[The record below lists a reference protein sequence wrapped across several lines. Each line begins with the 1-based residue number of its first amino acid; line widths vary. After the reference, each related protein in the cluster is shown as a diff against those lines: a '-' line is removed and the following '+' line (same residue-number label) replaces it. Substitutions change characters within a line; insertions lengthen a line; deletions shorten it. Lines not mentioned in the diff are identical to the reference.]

1 MRVWEGTPTSLP
13 HASPHPRPDPIEWSE
28 IPDEEV
34 GAPLARPGS
43 PARRRMLIRD
53 LARAQG
59 VKVTLRGM
67 CALPTC
73 SANGGQHG
81 TLCPAK
87 ACALISFGPHS
98 KLFQRCTGF
107 EKREH
112 GLWKAGDHQPAA
124 WYSFPAEE
132 ELDLRG
138 ITLPPEY
145 VGRSLG
151 SVGRQPTA
159 AARAAAPS
167 SGCRHQRRRTPTRTR
182 RSRTRTPAAYAGWR
196 SRPTRGGGH
205 GGHGQRCCSGSSAT
219 AARASVGSTSSA
231 CPSLQWTAT
240 ATGSALLALPL
251 PTRRMTRATCSRR
264 MCTRDAVAQ
273 RASEQTCAW
282 LSVRRT
288 IHLSSIVLVQYACC
302 RTKVALLMMSRH
314 RGSVEARHG
323 RTHTLQRGLSREQ
336 SGAEP

>member
-87 ACALISFGPHS
+87 ACALVSFGPHS

-124 WYSFPAEE
+124 WYSFPAE
-132 ELDLRG
+132 
-138 ITLPPEY
+138 
-145 VGRSLG
+145 GRSSTYAASRSHRSTSGGRLAASGG
-151 SVGRQPTA
+151 S
-159 AARAAAPS
+159 
-167 SGCRHQRRRTPTRTR
+167 RRRRLER
-182 RSRTRTPAAYAGWR
+182 QRPAAGAATNAAGP
-196 SRPTRGGGH
+196 RPG
-205 GGHGQRCCSGSSAT
+205 
-219 AARASVGSTSSA
+219 
-231 CPSLQWTAT
+231 P
-240 ATGSALLALPL
+240 
-251 PTRRMTRATCSRR
+251 
-264 MCTRDAVAQ
+264 D
-273 RASEQTCAW
+273 
-282 LSVRRT
+282 
-288 IHLSSIVLVQYACC
+288 
-302 RTKVALLMMSRH
+302 
-314 RGSVEARHG
+314 
-323 RTHTLQRGLSREQ
+323 
-336 SGAEP
+336 GAEPGRLRHLRVGGAAQPAAAVTAATVSGAAVGPVRRQLVPALVPPRVLVRRSSGRRRRLVLPCLPCRCRLGG

>member
-59 VKVTLRGM
+59 VKVTLRRM

-73 SANGGQHG
+73 LANGGQHG

-87 ACALISFGPHS
+87 ACALVSFGPHS

-145 VGRSLG
+145 VGMSYDE
-151 SVGRQPTA
+151 
-159 AARAAAPS
+159 PS
-167 SGCRHQRRRTPTRTR
+167 SAGSNHTQMYSP
-182 RSRTRTPAAYAGWR
+182 SQDSPA
-196 SRPTRGGGH
+196 P
-205 GGHGQRCCSGSSAT
+205 
-219 AARASVGSTSSA
+219 
-231 CPSLQWTAT
+231 PE
-240 ATGSALLALPL
+240 P
-251 PTRRMTRATCSRR
+251 
-264 MCTRDAVAQ
+264 
-273 RASEQTCAW
+273 
-282 LSVRRT
+282 
-288 IHLSSIVLVQYACC
+288 
-302 RTKVALLMMSRH
+302 
-314 RGSVEARHG
+314 
-323 RTHTLQRGLSREQ
+323 RER
-336 SGAEP
+336 

>member
-1 MRVWEGTPTSLP
+1 MARC
-13 HASPHPRPDPIEWSE
+13 ARPRPARW
-28 IPDEEV
+28 
-34 GAPLARPGS
+34 LASVRTQNFFNAARDSRRESTGCGRPVTTS
-43 PARRRMLIRD
+43 RRRGTAFQPRRG
-53 LARAQG
+53 AR
-59 VKVTLRGM
+59 
-67 CALPTC
+67 
-73 SANGGQHG
+73 H
-81 TLCPAK
+81 
-87 ACALISFGPHS
+87 
-98 KLFQRCTGF
+98 
-107 EKREH
+107 
-112 GLWKAGDHQPAA
+112 
-124 WYSFPAEE
+124 
-132 ELDLRG
+132 LRG

-182 RSRTRTPAAYAGWR
+182 RSRTRTPAASAGWR

-288 IHLSSIVLVQYACC
+288 IHLSSIVLVQYTCC

-323 RTHTLQRGLSREQ
+323 RTLSK
-336 SGAEP
+336 GASVASSQVQNLRCDC

>member
-73 SANGGQHG
+73 SANGGQ
-81 TLCPAK
+81 
-87 ACALISFGPHS
+87 
-98 KLFQRCTGF
+98 
-107 EKREH
+107 
-112 GLWKAGDHQPAA
+112 
-124 WYSFPAEE
+124 
-132 ELDLRG
+132 
-138 ITLPPEY
+138 
-145 VGRSLG
+145 
-151 SVGRQPTA
+151 
-159 AARAAAPS
+159 
-167 SGCRHQRRRTPTRTR
+167 
-182 RSRTRTPAAYAGWR
+182 
-196 SRPTRGGGH
+196 
-205 GGHGQRCCSGSSAT
+205 HGQRCCSGSSAT

-288 IHLSSIVLVQYACC
+288 IHLSSIVLVQYTCC

-323 RTHTLQRGLSREQ
+323 RTLSK
-336 SGAEP
+336 GASVASSQVQNLRCDC